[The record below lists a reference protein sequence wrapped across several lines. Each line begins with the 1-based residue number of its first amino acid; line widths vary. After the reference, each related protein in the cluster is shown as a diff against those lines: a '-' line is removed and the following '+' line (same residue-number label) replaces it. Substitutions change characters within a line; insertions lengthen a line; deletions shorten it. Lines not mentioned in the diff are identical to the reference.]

1 MYNILTVMHSLC
13 LSYISSRSFSY
24 FRTTI
29 MRWKFEIQSTCSFC
43 LALAIFTVNIHC
55 PAVAKSSD
63 KKGDRRR
70 QRLFFNMQASSA
82 TEETGTSEEPS
93 THESDFNVSDNTLE
107 LLPRRKPIDI
117 KGEKSDGPPLIG
129 GSSKNQLTLTLM
141 GKFKNTWCKTETFKQ
156 LIKEPGCLPT
166 EVLNRFCYGQCNS
179 FYIPRTLRKRTK
191 RKVFKSCG
199 VCKPKRTHISIVV
212 LKCPGRKKG
221 YKHKKVRTVK
231 ECQCMER

>member
-1 MYNILTVMHSLC
+1 
-13 LSYISSRSFSY
+13 
-24 FRTTI
+24 
-29 MRWKFEIQSTCSFC
+29 MRWKFEVQSTCSFC
-43 LALAIFTVNIHC
+43 LALAIFSVNIHC
-55 PAVAKSSD
+55 PAVAKPNERS
-63 KKGDRRR
+63 GDRRR
-70 QRLFFNMQASSA
+70 QRLMFNMPVTSP
-82 TEETGTSEEPS
+82 TVENGTTKEQQTNDRDSEL
-93 THESDFNVSDNTLE
+93 NVSENRLDLFQ
-107 LLPRRKPIDI
+107 RRPSPMEI
-117 KGEKSDGPPLIG
+117 KGEKSDGPPLMSG
-129 GSSKNQLTLTLM
+129 NSKNQLTLTLM
-141 GKFKNTWCKTETFKQ
+141 GKFKNTWCKTETFQQ